1 MKRFNQIVFLSSF
14 VMVGIFAM
22 EEVVPVTLGASWVVE
37 FDKSVVDRY
46 AESNVSY
53 YGRYKP
59 DYRDNNIVSFPVEST
74 DPLPIEYCGNKRF
87 FVTSAVG
94 GKRGEF
100 GQALSICKSDIKQL
114 AVVRGITQDNNR
126 ELNVY
131 IGLDTDNVKAAGYK
145 KRNRIYSA
153 RVMAMQLRE
162 KSKFS
167 CGYFWCRDH
176 KTDDVKYFGS
186 VSIAAEVKNHI
197 DKQFLGWNNPVFQ
210 ECVKDLLGKRAD
222 DFDFERLCF
231 YFRKDYWMHEKNEPK
246 SITHYSTNK

>member
-1 MKRFNQIVFLSSF
+1 
-14 VMVGIFAM
+14 MVGIFAM

-94 GKRGEF
+94 GKRGDF

>member
-94 GKRGEF
+94 GKRGDF